1 MSRFEREK
9 ISKRVLTVSQVFAT
23 LAGLGILIIGLQLF
37 SKTTGLDLFNI
48 QYSLSN
54 LFSDEPVAPKLI
66 EKITE
71 NYRPTIESSATVQ
84 SDQTLAA
91 ETKAEAFLKNMVTVN
106 PIKPVENLSDEKE
119 NNKPSLKY
127 TPIDISSLLTT
138 GDLFQS
144 TKQTIYSQNLNQ
156 NGILPLVKEAKY
168 SRWSLGISLTPGVSF
183 TRLKYTHLSEI
194 STGRVGNTQYGFYQ
208 TQKER
213 NEMNKA
219 LMKYSLGLE
228 INCRFNHRWSLQSG
242 LVYLNSG
249 ESVLVKEILDENNA
263 RLTNTPKADN
273 SYFEGQ
279 QDFESP
285 KETNSESNVRFANN
299 LSYFE
304 IPLILAYKINT
315 INKLTDIEIQGGFSA
330 TKLDYV
336 TAMVYNFE
344 NDGYYLITGSQPAVY
359 QKYGSNAICG
369 VSMSKYITN
378 TIQFFANPQIKVGL
392 TNIFQS
398 DYNIK
403 QHYLNAGVRLGM
415 KINL

>member
-23 LAGLGILIIGLQLF
+23 LAGIGILIIGLQLF

-54 LFSDEPVAPKLI
+54 LFSDDAVKSNSNEASF
-66 EKITE
+66 EKFNFPSESNSNITVD
-71 NYRPTIESSATVQ
+71 PIIS
-84 SDQTLAA
+84 A
-91 ETKAEAFLKNMVTVN
+91 ETKAETFLKNMVTVN
-106 PIKPVENLSDEKE
+106 PIKPSENIVEVGED
-119 NNKPSLKY
+119 NKFSKKY
-127 TPIDISSLLTT
+127 TPINIASLLTS
-138 GDLFQS
+138 DELFRS
-144 TKQTIYSQNLNQ
+144 TNQTIYSKNFNQ
-156 NGILPLVKEAKY
+156 NGILPVVKNAKY
-168 SRWSLGISLTPGVSF
+168 SRWSIGLSLTPGVSF
-183 TRLKYTHLSEI
+183 THLKYTHLSKI

-213 NEMNKA
+213 NEMNKS
-219 LMKYSLGLE
+219 LMKYSMGVE
-228 INCRFNHRWSLQSG
+228 INCRLNHRWSLQSG

-249 ESVLVKEILDENNA
+249 ESVLVKEIQDENNA
-263 RLTNTPKADN
+263 RLITNQNTDN
-273 SYFEGQ
+273 HFFEGQ

-285 KETNSESNVRFANN
+285 KETNSETNVRFANN
-299 LSYFE
+299 LSFFE
-304 IPLILAYKINT
+304 IPLILVYRVNT
-315 INKLTDIEIQGGFSA
+315 INKLTDIEIQGGVSA

-344 NDGYYLITGSQPAVY
+344 NDGYYLLTGSEPSVY

-369 VSMSKYITN
+369 ISMSKYITN

-392 TNIFQS
+392 TNIFDS
-398 DYNIK
+398 EYNIK
-403 QHYLNAGVRLGM
+403 QHYFNAGVRLGM

>member
-23 LAGLGILIIGLQLF
+23 LAGVGILIIGLQLF

-54 LFSDEPVAPKLI
+54 LFSDEPTKPKSG
-66 EKITE
+66 ETSTE
-71 NYRPTIESSATVQ
+71 RYNSFAESNSNLPIDP
-84 SDQTLAA
+84 SLSA
-91 ETKAEAFLKNMVTVN
+91 ETKAETFLRNLVTVS
-106 PIKPVENLSDEKE
+106 PIKPAENIVDKE
-119 NNKPSLKY
+119 NNKPIKKY
-127 TPIDISSLLTT
+127 TPIDISSLLTS
-138 GDLFQS
+138 GELFRS
-144 TKQTIYSQNLNQ
+144 NTQTIYSKNFNQ
-156 NGILPLVKEAKY
+156 NGILPLVKNAKY
-168 SRWSLGISLTPGVSF
+168 SRWSVGLSLTPGVSF
-183 TRLKYTHLSEI
+183 THLKYTNISEI

-228 INCRFNHRWSLQSG
+228 INCRLNNRWSLQSG

-249 ESVLVKEILDENNA
+249 ESVLVKEIQDENNA
-263 RLTNTPKADN
+263 RLTASQNSDN
-273 SYFEGQ
+273 QFFEGQ

-285 KETNSESNVRFANN
+285 KETNSETNVRFANN
-299 LSYFE
+299 LSFFE
-304 IPLILAYKINT
+304 IPLILVYRVNT
-315 INKLTDIEIQGGFSA
+315 INKLTDIEIQGGISA

-344 NDGYYLITGSQPAVY
+344 NDGYYLITGSEPSVY
-359 QKYGSNAICG
+359 QKFGSNAICG
-369 VSMSKYITN
+369 ISMSKYITN
-378 TIQFFANPQIKVGL
+378 TIQFFANPQIKLGL
-392 TNIFQS
+392 TNIFNS

>member
-23 LAGLGILIIGLQLF
+23 LAGVGILIIGLQLF

-54 LFSDEPVAPKLI
+54 LFSDAPSKPKLS
-66 EKITE
+66 ETATE
-71 NYRPTIESSATVQ
+71 RYNSFTESNS
-84 SDQTLAA
+84 TLPLDPSLSA
-91 ETKAEAFLKNMVTVN
+91 ETKAETFLRNMVTVS
-106 PIKPVENLSDEKE
+106 PIKPAENIADEE
-119 NNKPSLKY
+119 DNRPSKKY
-127 TPIDISSLLTT
+127 TPIDISSLLTS
-138 GDLFQS
+138 GELFRS
-144 TKQTIYSQNLNQ
+144 TTQTIYSKNLNQ
-156 NGILPLVKEAKY
+156 NGILPVVKNAKY
-168 SRWSLGISLTPGVSF
+168 SRWSIGLSLTPGVSF

-213 NEMNKA
+213 NEMNKS

-228 INCRFNHRWSLQSG
+228 INCRLNHRWSLQSG

-249 ESVLVKEILDENNA
+249 ESVLVKEIQDENNA
-263 RLTNTPKADN
+263 RLTTTQNLDN
-273 SYFEGQ
+273 NFFEGQ
-279 QDFESP
+279 PDFESP
-285 KETNSESNVRFANN
+285 KETNSETNVRFANN
-299 LSYFE
+299 LSFFE
-304 IPLILAYKINT
+304 IPLILVYRVNT
-315 INKLTDIEIQGGFSA
+315 INKLTDIEIQGGISA

-336 TAMVYNFE
+336 TSMVYNFE
-344 NDGYYLITGSQPAVY
+344 NDGYYLITGSQPSVY

-369 VSMSKYITN
+369 ISMSKYITN
-378 TIQFFANPQIKVGL
+378 TIQFFANPQLKVGL
-392 TNIFQS
+392 TNIFNS
-398 DYNIK
+398 EYNIK